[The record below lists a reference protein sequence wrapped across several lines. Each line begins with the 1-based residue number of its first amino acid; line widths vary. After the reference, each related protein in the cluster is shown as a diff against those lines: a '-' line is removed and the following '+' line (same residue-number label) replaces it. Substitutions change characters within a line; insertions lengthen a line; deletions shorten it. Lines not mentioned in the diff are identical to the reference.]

1 MKMTYKEI
9 DQHVEP
15 ILRSMEK
22 RGITLNGGYLRDL
35 ADEFGTALADLE
47 EQIHDSVGHQF
58 LISSPKQLQQVL
70 YHDLKLTSPQFS
82 LRRTK
87 TGTSTAA
94 SELNKL
100 IDVHPVIPLI
110 LKWREKAK
118 LLSTYLLPL
127 PEMVGEDGRLHTHFR
142 QDTHTGRLSSSAP
155 NLQNIPAKSEDG
167 ARIRTAFVAGPGNV
181 LISADYAQLELRI
194 AAWLGK
200 DASMLQ
206 AFQEGRDIHTET
218 AQQLKVDRR
227 VAKAINFGLIF
238 GKGAYTLAEELGTS
252 REQAQE
258 FIDRYFDAF
267 PGMRAGMDHTLSEL
281 HAKGSVKTLF
291 GRKRYFPEIKSGNR
305 MLVGAA
311 ERAALNHPIQGTE
324 AEIIKLA
331 MITLEKSLPN
341 TLILQVHDEL
351 LFEIE
356 KGKEK
361 TLAPII
367 AAGMEEINEIE
378 LPLKVELKSG
388 PNWGE
393 LEKL

>member
-1 MKMTYKEI
+1 MTYKEI

-22 RGITLNGGYLRDL
+22 RGITLNGGYVRDL

-47 EQIHDSVGHQF
+47 EQIYDSVGHRF

-70 YHDLKLTSPQFS
+70 YHDLKLVSPQYS

-87 TGTSTAA
+87 TGTSTAH

-100 IDVHPVIPLI
+100 RAAHPVVELV

-127 PEMVGEDGRLHTHFR
+127 PELVGEDGKLHTHFR
-142 QDTHTGRLSSSAP
+142 QDTHSGRLSSSAP
-155 NLQNIPAKSEDG
+155 NLQNIPAKGEDG
-167 ARIRTAFVAGPGNV
+167 TRIRTAFVAAPGNV

-200 DASMLQ
+200 DTAMLQ
-206 AFQEGRDIHTET
+206 AFSEGRDIHTET
-218 AQQLKVDRR
+218 AHSLKVDRR

-238 GKGAYTLAEELGTS
+238 GKGAYTLSEELGTS

-258 FIDRYFDAF
+258 FIDRYFNAF
-267 PGMRAGMDHTLSEL
+267 PGMRAGMDHTLSQF
-281 HAKGSVKTLF
+281 HSHGSVETLF

-331 MITLEKSLPN
+331 MITLEKSIPDA
-341 TLILQVHDEL
+341 IVLQVHDEL
-351 LFEIE
+351 LFEVE

-361 TLAPII
+361 ACAPLIVS
-367 AAGMEEINEIE
+367 GMEEVEGIE
-378 LPLKVELKSG
+378 LPLKVELKAG

>member
-1 MKMTYKEI
+1 MTYKEI

-47 EQIHDSVGHQF
+47 EQIYDSVGHRF

-70 YHDLKLTSPQFS
+70 YHDLKLVSPQYG

-87 TGTSTAA
+87 TGTSTAH

-100 IDVHPVIPLI
+100 RAAHPVVELV

-127 PEMVGEDGRLHTHFR
+127 PELVGVDGKLHTHFR

-155 NLQNIPAKSEDG
+155 NLQNIPAKGEDG
-167 ARIRTAFVAGPGNV
+167 TRIRTAFVAAPGNV

-200 DASMLQ
+200 DTAMLA
-206 AFQEGRDIHTET
+206 AFEQGRDIHAET
-218 AQQLKVDRR
+218 AHSLKVDRR

-258 FIDRYFDAF
+258 FIDRYFNAF
-267 PGMRAGMDHTLSEL
+267 PGMRAGMDQTLSEL
-281 HAKGSVKTLF
+281 HAQGSVETLF
-291 GRKRYFPEIKSGNR
+291 GRRRYFPELKSGNR

-311 ERAALNHPIQGTE
+311 ERAALNHPIQGT
-324 AEIIKLA
+324 ASEIIKLA
-331 MITLEKSLPN
+331 MITLEKSIPDS
-341 TLILQVHDEL
+341 IVLQVHDEL
-351 LFEIE
+351 LFEVDQG
-356 KGKEK
+356 KGKI
-361 TLAPII
+361 LAPMI
-367 AAGMEEINEIE
+367 AAGMEEIDEIE